1 VPPSP
6 VPTVALAHGARIPR
20 LGLGTWPL
28 DDHAVQGVVEEAIG
42 LGYRLIDTA
51 HNYGNERGVGAG
63 LRATGVPREE
73 LFVTT
78 KFNRSSHSVRGA
90 RRAAAQSVRRM
101 GVDYVDLLLIHWPN
115 PWRNRYVDAWRGL
128 IQLLGDGEVRAIG
141 VSNFKPAHLDRLL
154 AETGVAPDVNQIQ
167 LDPRLGRATA
177 RAYHARHGIVT
188 EAWSP
193 LGAGT
198 GLLDEPAITAIAA
211 RHGRTPAQIVLR
223 WHLEL
228 GLVVVPKSASPARL
242 AENIDVFDFTLSA
255 AEIAAISALDRGP
268 AGEAAATDSDTFGH

>member
-1 VPPSP
+1 M
-6 VPTVALAHGARIPR
+6 PR

-28 DDHAVQGVVEEAIG
+28 DDEGVQPVVERAVG
-42 LGYRLIDTA
+42 LGYRLVDTA

-78 KFNRSSHSVRGA
+78 KFNRNSHSVRGV
-90 RRAAAQSVRRM
+90 RRAAEQSVRRM
-101 GVDYVDLLLIHWPN
+101 GIDYLDLLLIHWPN
-115 PWRNRYVDAWRGL
+115 PGRDRYVDAWRGL
-128 IQLLGDGEVRAIG
+128 IELLRAGEVRAIG

-167 LDPRLGRATA
+167 LDPRLARVSA
-177 RAYHARHGIVT
+177 RAFHAKHDIVT
-188 EAWSP
+188 EVWSP

-198 GLLDEPAITAIAA
+198 GLLDEPVITEIAA
-211 RHGRTPAQIVLR
+211 RHDRTPAQVVLR
-223 WHLEL
+223 WHLDL

-242 AENIDVFDFTLSA
+242 AENINVFDFTLSA
-255 AEIAAISALDRGP
+255 AEIAQISALDRG
-268 AGEAAATDSDTFGH
+268 ALGEADALDPDVFGH

>member
-1 VPPSP
+1 MPPSP
-6 VPTVALAHGARIPR
+6 VPTVALTHGARMPR

-28 DDHAVQGVVEEAIG
+28 DDQAVAPVVERAIG

-63 LRATGVPREE
+63 LRASGVPREE

-78 KFNRSSHSVRGA
+78 KFNRRSHSVRGVRQAA
-90 RRAAAQSVRRM
+90 RDSVRRM
-101 GVDYVDLLLIHWPN
+101 GIDYVDLLLIHWPN
-115 PWRNRYVDAWRGL
+115 PWRDRYVAAWRGL
-128 IQLLGDGEVRAIG
+128 IELLTDGQVRAIG
-141 VSNFKPAHLDRLL
+141 VSNFKTTHLDRLL

-167 LDPRLGRATA
+167 LDPRVGRAEI

-198 GLLDEPAITAIAA
+198 GLLTEPVITRIAA
-211 RHGRTPAQIVLR
+211 EHDRTPAQIVLR
-223 WHLEL
+223 WHLDL
-228 GLVVVPKSASPARL
+228 GLVVVPKSSSPARL
-242 AENIDVFDFTLSA
+242 AENIDVFDFALTPA
-255 AEIAAISALDRGP
+255 QIADICALDRGP
-268 AGEAAATDSDTFGH
+268 AGEAAALDSDSFGH